1 MDVVL
6 QLLGVAA
13 IAVVELWAA
22 VPAGLA
28 MGLPAPLVWVATLA
42 GAFLSIV
49 VVVAAGDRL
58 RTWLVERFGHGG
70 AREGGR
76 LRRLWDRYGVIG
88 WGLLAPLL
96 LGAPLAAAI
105 GVALGAGAAASR
117 ALARR
122 RGRDLDDR
130 AHAGRRAGRRRRDD
144 LALTAAG
151 VPCASRPG
159 RSGRRAQSCGRAA
172 CAVLRTAVAP
182 RGARTR

>member
-1 MDVVL
+1 MDAVL

-28 MGLPAPLVWVATLA
+28 MGLPAPLVWGATLA

-70 AREGGR
+70 AREGSR

-105 GVALGAGAAASR
+105 GVALGAG
-117 ALARR
+117 RR
-122 RGRDLDDR
+122 RLVLWLG
-130 AHAGRRAGRRRRDD
+130 AGA
-144 LALTAAG
+144 AIWTTVLT
-151 VPCASRPG
+151 
-159 RSGRRAQSCGRAA
+159 
-172 CAVLRTAVAP
+172 LAVAL
-182 RGARTR
+182 GADAVTTWL

>member
-6 QLLGVAA
+6 QFLGVAA

-22 VPAGLA
+22 VPAGMA
-28 MGLPAPLVWVATLA
+28 MGLPAPLVWAATLV
-42 GAFLSIV
+42 GALLSV
-49 VVVAAGDRL
+49 VVVVVAGDRL

-105 GVALGAGAAASR
+105 GVALGG
-117 ALARR
+117 
-122 RGRDLDDR
+122 
-130 AHAGRRAGRRRRDD
+130 GRRR
-144 LALTAAG
+144 LVLWLGVGAAMWTTVLT
-151 VPCASRPG
+151 
-159 RSGRRAQSCGRAA
+159 
-172 CAVLRTAVAP
+172 LAVAL
-182 RGARTR
+182 GADAVTTWL